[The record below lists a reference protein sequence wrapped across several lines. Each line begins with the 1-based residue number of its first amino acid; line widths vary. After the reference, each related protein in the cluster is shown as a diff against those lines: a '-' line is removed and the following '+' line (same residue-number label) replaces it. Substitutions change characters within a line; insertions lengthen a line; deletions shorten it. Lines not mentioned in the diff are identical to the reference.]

1 MSTLASAM
9 FANAQTM
16 YPIYDGANPSTS
28 FIGSVYS
35 FDGITASIDTVQMN
49 PVQTE
54 IKATGIT
61 SGYYIGGI
69 GAAKFTGPDQKAAI
83 SSFDGTVVCTT
94 VIFSAATDTSVLKI
108 KFQFKTGVKTFG
120 YEYDFGG
127 AVATLSDFSFAMEDV
142 KEVVNDNPTGDVI
155 TDEEMLAIDEFQWVV
170 ICTANDGVCGA
181 NLTIKNMIFSSI
193 ISGLTTT
200 QSSSISSFPNPTSD
214 VVTFSQELSNIT
226 VFDMKGNIVDT
237 FVAAKAI
244 NVSNYQA
251 GLYYISSAEY
261 NTKVVVK

>member
-83 SSFDGTVVCTT
+83 SDFDGTVAGTT
-94 VIFSAATDTSVLKI
+94 VNFSAATDTSVLKI

-181 NLTIKNMIFSSI
+181 NLTIKNMI
-193 ISGLTTT
+193 
-200 QSSSISSFPNPTSD
+200 SSFPNPTSD